1 MLECGYLSYFKFN
14 PTNYNILI
22 VEDST
27 SLVRIIDSTFKTLG
41 FNTHLAMSLKE
52 AREKIENLK
61 IDYVILDINLPD
73 GHGYDLIKELSTS
86 NIKIIVLTS
95 QTDSQL
101 KEVSYQKGVMDFINK
116 DKNFLYKISEIPNLI
131 KQIEKNRFKTV
142 LIVDDS
148 FVVREQ
154 IKDILTN
161 RNYNVIEATNATE
174 ALEKISTNR
183 VDLMLLDLSLD
194 GLSGYEFLGLIKK
207 NGS

>member
-14 PTNYNILI
+14 PKNYNILI

-73 GHGYDLIKELSTS
+73 GHGYDLIKELSATS
-86 NIKIIVLTS
+86 TKIIVLTS

-101 KEVSYQKGVMDFINK
+101 KEVSYSQGYYFSPPKK
-116 DKNFLYKISEIPNLI
+116 DTKE
-131 KQIEKNRFKTV
+131 
-142 LIVDDS
+142 
-148 FVVREQ
+148 
-154 IKDILTN
+154 
-161 RNYNVIEATNATE
+161 
-174 ALEKISTNR
+174 
-183 VDLMLLDLSLD
+183 
-194 GLSGYEFLGLIKK
+194 
-207 NGS
+207 